1 MAKNENKC
9 LHIFQNQYAD
19 YHLNY
24 EANYYWNEFDE
35 SKYKINKTSKSGY
48 ITYKIKVGLWMDD
61 IPFSYNNSKGK

>member
-48 ITYKIKVGLWMDD
+48 ITYKIKVGL
-61 IPFSYNNSKGK
+61 